1 MLPAANTLAKVSA
14 LPAPHSKALAAFFT
28 KCCPT
33 VPVLPAASLMF
44 VGIIFVQVMSPVRII
59 LLVAVLPAVNT
70 SAKVLSGVNATTE
83 PIVNVLV
90 ALLSLISVPM
100 SKSPLAGAIVG

>member
-1 MLPAANTLAKVSA
+1 M
-14 LPAPHSKALAAFFT
+14 F
-28 KCCPT
+28 
-33 VPVLPAASLMF
+33 PVKT
-44 VGIIFVQVMSPVRII
+44 I

-70 SAKVLSGVNATTE
+70 SAKVSAGVKATTE

-100 SKSPLAGAIVG
+100 SKSPSAGAVVG